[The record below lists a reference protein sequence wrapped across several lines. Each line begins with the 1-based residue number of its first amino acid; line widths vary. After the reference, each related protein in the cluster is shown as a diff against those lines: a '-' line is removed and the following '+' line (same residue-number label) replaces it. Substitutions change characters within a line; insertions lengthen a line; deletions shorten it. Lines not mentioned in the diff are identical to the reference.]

1 MNPFIVADA
10 ESCIGCRSCEVACVV
25 AHHEGRFPDKPD
37 YFTPRVKVFKNN
49 DSATAVFCHHC
60 EDAPC
65 ASTCPNGAIVE
76 MNNSIQVIQEKCIG
90 CKTCMIACP
99 FGMMTVVTE
108 TVQPA
113 SHRLADAYQRTEAQ
127 KCDLCIDQPDG
138 PACIKTCPTQALTL
152 VDQNYL
158 LNQQRQKRQRSALN
172 DHNGRLFS
180 TTTAAGVSHSFSP
193 LSKNIRDAAP
203 VNLLLRPRTP
213 RLEAKKIPLEER
225 KTSFAEIYLPFTEVQ
240 ILEQAERCLNC
251 GDKTICQ
258 WTCPLHNA
266 IPQWISLAHQG
277 RIHEAAELSHQTSSL
292 PEICGR
298 VCPQDRLCE
307 QACTLN
313 DHDGAVTIGQI
324 ERHITETA
332 LATGWRPDMSDV
344 KPTGKRVAII
354 GAGPA
359 GLGCADILV
368 RNGITPV
375 VFDRYPEIGGLLTF
389 GIPAFKLEK
398 GVMTRRREIFSE
410 MGVEFCLNTEIGRDI
425 TMESLLGE
433 FDALFLGVGTY
444 RSMRS
449 GLENEDAPGVFD
461 ALPFLIGNT
470 QHLMGYSASGAHP
483 YTSMENQRVVVLGGG
498 DTAMDCVRTSLRHGA
513 ANVICAY
520 RRDEKNMPGSK
531 REVKNAREEGA
542 EFMFNLQPQR
552 IEVDEQG
559 QVTGIKMI
567 RTEMGQADAKG
578 RRQARPIPG
587 SEHIIPADA
596 VIMAFGFS
604 PHRMSW
610 LAEHNVVLD
619 KQGRVV
625 APTISGYPYQTSNPK
640 IFAGGD
646 IVRGADLIVTAIAEG
661 RKAAESIAYYLDV
674 L

>member
-113 SHRLADAYQRTEAQ
+113 NHRLADAYQRTEAQ

-172 DHNGRLFS
+172 DHHGRLFS
-180 TTTAAGVSHSFSP
+180 TTGAGVSHSFSP

-225 KTSFAEIYLPFTEVQ
+225 KTSFAEIYLPFTEGQ

-332 LATGWRPDMSDV
+332 LATGWHPDMSEV